1 MTAGGPEEV
10 GVIGSELSEHT
21 WFKSSYSGN
30 TTECLEMAA
39 GGGQVLIRDSKQ
51 RRHAV
56 LAFRH
61 ASWCGFLAGLVDPDS
76 RGA

>member
-1 MTAGGPEEV
+1 MGAIE
-10 GVIGSELSEHT
+10 SELSEHA
-21 WFKSSYSGN
+21 WLSSSYSGN
-30 TTECLEMAA
+30 GTECVEMAI
-39 GGGQVLIRDSKQ
+39 GSGRVLIRDSKQ

-61 ASWCGFLAGLVDPDS
+61 ASWCGFLARLVDPDS

>member
-1 MTAGGPEEV
+1 M
-10 GVIGSELSEHT
+10 GS
-21 WFKSSYSGN
+21 GR
-30 TTECLEMAA
+30 
-39 GGGQVLIRDSKQ
+39 VLIRDSKQ

>member
-1 MTAGGPEEV
+1 MGAIE
-10 GVIGSELSEHT
+10 SELSEHAWVT
-21 WFKSSYSGN
+21 SSYTDGGEACVELAMGSGR
-30 TTECLEMAA
+30 
-39 GGGQVLIRDSKQ
+39 VLIRDSKQ